1 VEGVGDVTGGV
12 DVRVGGAQLRIDPD
26 AVVDLQAGLHGEL
39 SGRGDADPDDDRIGL
54 DVAAVGQLHAARPA
68 VAAGDLGYLDAAAQV
83 DRVVAV
89 QVGEDL
95 RGLPAEHPQQR
106 QLPPLQHGHL
116 LGVPRRRHSK
126 VSQSSPTSRRASNGT
141 PPCGTAAG

>member
-1 VEGVGDVTGGV
+1 
-12 DVRVGGAQLRIDPD
+12 GAQLRIDPD

-68 VAAGDLGYLDAAAQV
+68 VAAGDLGYLDAVAQV

-89 QVGEDL
+89 QAGEDL

-106 QLPPLQHGHL
+106 QSPL
-116 LGVPRRRHSK
+116 
-126 VSQSSPTSRRASNGT
+126 SSMVTWT
-141 PPCGTAAG
+141 PAARPAAA